1 MSDTVE
7 TTRWMT
13 NGCITSTM
21 MTVMM
26 NAVPGKFGNPPPVV
40 PLRASTVT
48 YCRLLLLLVLNLK
61 STAAAV
67 LNTDVVS
74 SVVHCS
80 GRARAFVG
88 CHLEHHDVVSCREDT
103 THSCDPSC
111 SAKRVTVSQIACRSR
126 RTGDIVSD
134 LRAKVHYFVP
144 CDDAHCTPRGH
155 AGASV
160 DGSSG
165 GGGECVYGE
174 WLEWGPC
181 SLQCGRSGFRWRQRL
196 LVPPAPAYS
205 STTRNAAV
213 ASPGGGGGNA
223 VGRSGVVGV
232 GIGGVSRGAE
242 AAAPGGGTKGATNH
256 TNPSPGG
263 GGASAKWEARG
274 VRCLDFLEA
283 EKCLLPPCRRR
294 SYGDGPEATAGP
306 SGVDWEAASAARLA
320 KRDSL
325 FDPHR
330 HSAAG
335 SADSPTAVLAFALQP
350 AAPLAVHAVVNF
362 KDHSDF
368 LFLRFP
374 SAPGAAADGTS
385 ASEEGSSVSSRSSSR
400 SSSRGGATAGADGG
414 EHGEQQPTTATTTT
428 TDEEEDASRRSYVT
442 ILRE

>member
-196 LVPPAPAYS
+196 LVPPAPTYS
-205 STTRNAAV
+205 STTRNAAI
-213 ASPGGGGGNA
+213 ASPGGGGGA

-232 GIGGVSRGAE
+232 GIGGVSRGAD
-242 AAAPGGGTKGATNH
+242 AAAAAGTNNTK
-256 TNPSPGG
+256 PSPGDG
-263 GGASAKWEARG
+263 RASAKWEARG

-294 SYGDGPEATAGP
+294 SYGGGPEEAAAAGP
-306 SGVDWEAASAARLA
+306 PGVDWEAASGARLA
-320 KRDSL
+320 KRDSI

-335 SADSPTAVLAFALQP
+335 SLDSPTALLAVALQP

-374 SAPGAAADGTS
+374 SAPGAAAEGTY
-385 ASEEGSSVSSRSSSR
+385 ASEEGSSVSSSR
-400 SSSRGGATAGADGG
+400 SSSGGAAAGAGGG
-414 EHGEQQPTTATTTT
+414 EHGEHLPTVTTTTTT